1 MLPVVGSVVMDI
13 FSNVLDASI
22 CESVVIVVITVL
34 DFTDSVICGNVVV
47 EIAVVRSD
55 FIV

>member
-1 MLPVVGSVVMDI
+1 MDI

>member
-34 DFTDSVICGNVVV
+34 DFTDSVVCGNVVV

>member
-34 DFTDSVICGNVVV
+34 DFTDSVVCGNVVV
-47 EIAVVRSD
+47 DIAVVRSD